1 MKSFWLIVRWKM
13 FKKTEDLIAW
23 IEKQKRLSPRTSL
36 EGFRKICALFGNP
49 EKNKQYIHIGGTNGK
64 GSVAAF
70 LKNILREAGYNVGAF
85 ISPYVLKFNER
96 ISLNEEF
103 IPDSELLK
111 IGNRILSKYPLLEE
125 AGLEPLS
132 FFEFVTL
139 MAFLYFSDTEPDFII
154 LEVGLG
160 GLLDC
165 TNIITPLVSVIT
177 NVSYDHMNVL
187 GKTLPEI
194 AKNKL
199 GIVKPGVPLIA
210 GRIPELEALYR
221 ETCER
226 IGAPLVFAR
235 EEGIENLRLGL
246 RGTAFDYRDFKDLRL
261 PLLGRHQAKN
271 AALAIEAAW
280 ELRKSHPISREHVY
294 RGLAGT
300 EWPGRLQ
307 VLSEKPLVLVDG
319 AHNPGGME
327 ALAEFLREV
336 KKECLRV
343 VFAASHDKA
352 IENMLPPIEAVADE
366 LVFSRYAYARSADPQ
381 TLMEISKH
389 PRKRIE
395 VDLDRLIEEAC
406 ADEKMMTVFCGSLYF
421 ASDVLQKFTPTS

>member
-70 LKNILREAGYNVGAF
+70 LKNILREAGYNVGAL

-187 GKTLPEI
+187 G
-194 AKNKL
+194 
-199 GIVKPGVPLIA
+199 
-210 GRIPELEALYR
+210 RR
-221 ETCER
+221 
-226 IGAPLVFAR
+226 F
-235 EEGIENLRLGL
+235 
-246 RGTAFDYRDFKDLRL
+246 
-261 PLLGRHQAKN
+261 
-271 AALAIEAAW
+271 
-280 ELRKSHPISREHVY
+280 RKS
-294 RGLAGT
+294 
-300 EWPGRLQ
+300 
-307 VLSEKPLVLVDG
+307 
-319 AHNPGGME
+319 
-327 ALAEFLREV
+327 
-336 KKECLRV
+336 
-343 VFAASHDKA
+343 
-352 IENMLPPIEAVADE
+352 
-366 LVFSRYAYARSADPQ
+366 
-381 TLMEISKH
+381 
-389 PRKRIE
+389 RK
-395 VDLDRLIEEAC
+395 
-406 ADEKMMTVFCGSLYF
+406 TNSGS
-421 ASDVLQKFTPTS
+421 

>member
-1 MKSFWLIVRWKM
+1 MKGFWLIVRWKM

-300 EWPGRLQ
+300 EWP
-307 VLSEKPLVLVDG
+307 SPG
-319 AHNPGGME
+319 ALG
-327 ALAEFLREV
+327 
-336 KKECLRV
+336 
-343 VFAASHDKA
+343 KA
-352 IENMLPPIEAVADE
+352 I
-366 LVFSRYAYARSADPQ
+366 
-381 TLMEISKH
+381 
-389 PRKRIE
+389 
-395 VDLDRLIEEAC
+395 
-406 ADEKMMTVFCGSLYF
+406 GSCRRG
-421 ASDVLQKFTPTS
+421 P

>member
-1 MKSFWLIVRWKM
+1 MKGFWLIVRWKM

-187 GKTLPEI
+187 G
-194 AKNKL
+194 
-199 GIVKPGVPLIA
+199 
-210 GRIPELEALYR
+210 RR
-221 ETCER
+221 
-226 IGAPLVFAR
+226 F
-235 EEGIENLRLGL
+235 
-246 RGTAFDYRDFKDLRL
+246 
-261 PLLGRHQAKN
+261 
-271 AALAIEAAW
+271 
-280 ELRKSHPISREHVY
+280 RKSLKTNS
-294 RGLAGT
+294 
-300 EWPGRLQ
+300 
-307 VLSEKPLVLVDG
+307 
-319 AHNPGGME
+319 
-327 ALAEFLREV
+327 
-336 KKECLRV
+336 
-343 VFAASHDKA
+343 
-352 IENMLPPIEAVADE
+352 
-366 LVFSRYAYARSADPQ
+366 
-381 TLMEISKH
+381 
-389 PRKRIE
+389 
-395 VDLDRLIEEAC
+395 
-406 ADEKMMTVFCGSLYF
+406 GS
-421 ASDVLQKFTPTS
+421 